1 MEQSEQN
8 VKKQRPVHLDLQT
21 IRLPATAFA
30 SILHRV
36 SGVIMLFAVGIL
48 LWLLNTSLASP
59 QGFADIQSLFDSFII
74 KFIVWG
80 ILTALGYHLIVGVRH
95 LVMDTGRWEELE
107 SGIATAKASFVIAA
121 VCSLLAGIWV
131 W

>member
-21 IRLPATAFA
+21 IRFPATAIA

-48 LWLLNTSLASP
+48 IWLLSESLASAES
-59 QGFADIQSLFDSFII
+59 FAGIQSLFDN
-74 KFIVWG
+74 FIVKFVVWA
-80 ILTALGYHLIVGVRH
+80 ILTALGYHLIVGLRH
-95 LVMDTGRWEELE
+95 LIMDTGRWEELE
-107 SGIATAKASFVIAA
+107 SGNASAKAAFVIAA
-121 VCSLLAGIWV
+121 AWSIIAGIWV

>member
-1 MEQSEQN
+1 M
-8 VKKQRPVHLDLQT
+8 KKQRPVHLDLQT
-21 IRLPATAFA
+21 IRFPATAIA

-36 SGVIMLFAVGIL
+36 SGVIMIFAVGIL

-59 QGFADIQSLFDSFII
+59 QGFADISSLFDSFIV

-80 ILTALGYHLIVGVRH
+80 ILTALGYHLIVGIRH
-95 LVMDTGRWEELE
+95 LIMDTGRWEELD
-107 SGIATAKASFVIAA
+107 SGIASAKVAFALALAFSV
-121 VCSLLAGIWV
+121 VAGIWV

>member
-1 MEQSEQN
+1 

-21 IRLPATAFA
+21 IRFPATAIA

-48 LWLLNTSLASP
+48 IWLLNESLASP
-59 QGFADIQSLFDSFII
+59 ETFAATQSLFDNLLV
-74 KFIVWG
+74 KFVIWG

-95 LVMDTGRWEELE
+95 LIMDTGRWEEMA
-107 SGIATAKASFVIAA
+107 SGIASAKAAFALSIVFSIIV
-121 VCSLLAGIWV
+121 GIWV

>member
-21 IRLPATAFA
+21 IRFPATAIA

-48 LWLLNTSLASP
+48 IWLLSESLASAES
-59 QGFADIQSLFDSFII
+59 FAGIQSLFDTFIV
-74 KFIVWG
+74 KFVVWG

-95 LVMDTGRWEELE
+95 LIMDTGRWEELE
-107 SGIATAKASFVIAA
+107 SGNASAKAAFVIAA
-121 VCSLLAGIWV
+121 AWSIIAGIWV

>member
-1 MEQSEQN
+1 MELSEQN

-21 IRLPATAFA
+21 IRFPATAIV

-48 LWLLNTSLASP
+48 LWLLNASLASAESF
-59 QGFADIQSLFDSFII
+59 QGVQSLLDNFVV
-74 KFIVWG
+74 KFILWG
-80 ILTALGYHLIVGVRH
+80 ILTALAYHLLGGLRH
-95 LVMDTGRWEELE
+95 LVMDTGRWEELP
-107 SGIATAKASFVIAA
+107 SGKASAKAVFVLTA
-121 VCSLLAGIWV
+121 VFSVLAGIWV

>member
-21 IRLPATAFA
+21 IRFPATAIA

-48 LWLLNTSLASP
+48 IWLLNESLASP
-59 QGFADIQSLFDSFII
+59 ESFANVQSLFDNLLV
-74 KFIVWG
+74 KFVIWG

-95 LVMDTGRWEELE
+95 LVMDAGCWEELA
-107 SGIATAKASFVIAA
+107 SGQLSAKIAIALA
-121 VCSLLAGIWV
+121 VVFSIIVGIWV

>member
-1 MEQSEQN
+1 MELSEQK

-21 IRLPATAFA
+21 IRFPATAIA
-30 SILHRV
+30 SILHRI

-48 LWLLNTSLASP
+48 IWLLNTSLSSS
-59 QGFADIQSLFDSFII
+59 QGFADVQALFDTLIV

-80 ILTALGYHLIVGVRH
+80 ILTALGYHILAGLRH
-95 LVMDTGRWEELE
+95 LVMDTGRWEELD
-107 SGIATAKASFVIAA
+107 SGAASAKATFV
-121 VCSLLAGIWV
+121 LAIVFSVVVGIWV

>member
-21 IRLPATAFA
+21 IRFPATAIA

-48 LWLLNTSLASP
+48 IWLLSESLASAES
-59 QGFADIQSLFDSFII
+59 FAGIQSLFDTFIV
-74 KFIVWG
+74 KFVVWG
-80 ILTALGYHLIVGVRH
+80 ILTELGYHLIDRKSVV
-95 LVMDTGRWEELE
+95 
-107 SGIATAKASFVIAA
+107 
-121 VCSLLAGIWV
+121 
-131 W
+131 

>member
-21 IRLPATAFA
+21 IRFPATAIA

-48 LWLLNTSLASP
+48 IWMLSESLASAES
-59 QGFADIQSLFDSFII
+59 FAGIQSLFDTFIV
-74 KFIVWG
+74 KFVVWG

-95 LVMDTGRWEELE
+95 LIMDTGRWEELE
-107 SGIATAKASFVIAA
+107 SGNASAKAAFVIAA
-121 VCSLLAGIWV
+121 AWSIIAGIWV

>member
-21 IRLPATAFA
+21 IRFPATAIA

-48 LWLLNTSLASP
+48 IWLLSESLASAES
-59 QGFADIQSLFDSFII
+59 FAGIQSLFDNFFV
-74 KFIVWG
+74 KFVVWG
-80 ILTALGYHLIVGVRH
+80 ILTALGYHLVVGVRH
-95 LVMDTGRWEELE
+95 LIMDTGRWEELD
-107 SGIATAKASFVIAA
+107 SGNTSAKVAFVIAA
-121 VCSLLAGIWV
+121 TLSIIAGIWV

>member
-1 MEQSEQN
+1 MELSEQN

-21 IRLPATAFA
+21 IRLPATAIV

-48 LWLLNTSLASP
+48 IWLLNSSLASAES
-59 QGFADIQSLFDSFII
+59 FAAVQTLFDNFIV
-74 KFIVWG
+74 KFIMWG
-80 ILTALGYHLIVGVRH
+80 ILTALTYHLFGGLRH
-95 LVMDTGRWEELE
+95 LVMDTGRWEELA
-107 SGIATAKASFVIAA
+107 SGNASAKAVFVLTVAFSI
-121 VCSLLAGIWV
+121 LAGLWV

>member
-21 IRLPATAFA
+21 IRFPATAIA

-48 LWLLNTSLASP
+48 IWLLSESLASAES
-59 QGFADIQSLFDSFII
+59 FAGVQSLFDNFLV
-74 KFIVWG
+74 KFVVWG
-80 ILTALGYHLIVGVRH
+80 ILTALGYHLVVGLRH
-95 LVMDTGRWEELE
+95 IIMDTGRWEELS
-107 SGIATAKASFVIAA
+107 SGNASAKAAFVIAA
-121 VCSLLAGIWV
+121 ALSITAGIWV

>member
-21 IRLPATAFA
+21 IRFPATAIA
-30 SILHRV
+30 SILHRI

-48 LWLLNTSLASP
+48 IWLLSESLASAES
-59 QGFADIQSLFDSFII
+59 FAGIQSLFDNFFV

-80 ILTALGYHLIVGVRH
+80 ILTALGYHLTVGIRH
-95 LVMDTGRWEELE
+95 LIMDTGRWEELG
-107 SGIATAKASFVIAA
+107 SGNASAKAAFVIAA
-121 VCSLLAGIWV
+121 ALSITAGIWI